1 MLFYSQNIHVNKNVR
16 KTKQNEHFEFPGI
29 DFEFLSETSKS
40 AQWVVKQRTFNIMPP
55 SAHIHFEFPGT
66 AFEFL
71 SDAPNAIPA
80 HPNNDFE
87 FIHPV
92 WVNIIL
98 KGIGMSTNPQ
108 RSFQSVVLG
117 PVTQTGQLHVH
128 FHLHHHLHLHEHMH
142 YAKTR
147 ESLVHGKGDFWVV
160 SLVIHGGLTSHLYL
174 LWRACTYT

>member
-1 MLFYSQNIHVNKNVR
+1 
-16 KTKQNEHFEFPGI
+16 
-29 DFEFLSETSKS
+29 
-40 AQWVVKQRTFNIMPP
+40 MPP

-108 RSFQSVVLG
+108 RSLQSIVLG

-128 FHLHHHLHLHEHMH
+128 LHLDHHLHVHGRMH
-142 YAKTR
+142 DVKIR
-147 ESLVHGKGDFWVV
+147 ESLFHGQGDFSVV
-160 SLVIHGGLTSHLYL
+160 SLIIL
-174 LWRACTYT
+174 